1 MHRLPGNLQPME
13 NRKNLGKLAR
23 SIAIEKAG
31 EGESETFTASIS
43 SEEPYGR
50 YFGIEI
56 LDHSEKSIDLSR
68 AADGL
73 PLLWGHDGHTRG
85 TVVGRV
91 ENLRVED
98 KRLRGDLRFYST
110 PDAQDVKTIVSEG
123 HREMSI
129 GYTVERMK
137 LESTDAKSQQATY
150 RVTRWQPMEASIVA
164 VPADHTV
171 GVGRDAQD
179 LVAETT
185 IEEPEQLEAA
195 LPAPAEPVSTRQA
208 DAGTHTKVE
217 IMSEPQAAA
226 AKDTSVTDII
236 TLGEHFA
243 EKGGDKIA
251 QEYLRSGRA
260 SLQEFQ
266 GILFEK
272 ISTKASEAKPVNI
285 GLNQAER
292 SRFSM
297 LRLVEALA
305 YPTQASRNAAAFE
318 LEASE
323 AAVAARGYGLRG
335 SAQATIPDDVLYHAN
350 RDLIVAT
357 STMGG
362 YTVGTE
368 TLGSS
373 FIDLLKNRTF
383 VIQAGATVLS
393 DLRGVIAIPTLA
405 TAPTA
410 YWVAENTAPT
420 EGAPTFGQQT
430 MSPKMVGAWVDIS
443 RRLINQSS
451 ISVEMMMKAQLAEQI
466 AVAIDAAAIAG
477 AGTGSEPSGILTSTS
492 VGTATAGTNGGAPTW
507 QLMVDLET
515 AVANGNA
522 DRGALA
528 YFFNTKTRG
537 KLKTVAKS
545 TAVTDFIWTE
555 SDKVN
560 SHRTFVTN
568 QLSSA
573 LTKGTSTAICSAAI
587 FGNWNDLVIGQW
599 GGLDLLVDPYT
610 GSAAGTLRVT
620 ALQDIDVMIRRNA
633 SFAYIKDLLTT

>member
-1 MHRLPGNLQPME
+1 ME
-13 NRKNLGKLAR
+13 NRKKLGKLAR
-23 SIAIEKAG
+23 SIAIERAG

-56 LDHSEKSIDLSR
+56 LDHGEKSIDMSR

-137 LESTDAKSQQATY
+137 LESTDAKSQMATY

-179 LVAETT
+179 LVGETT

-195 LPAPAEPVSTRQA
+195 LPALAEPVSTRQA
-208 DAGTHTKVE
+208 DAGNHTKVE

-236 TLGEHFA
+236 TLGERYTA
-243 EKGGDKIA
+243 LGGDKVA
-251 QEYLRSGRA
+251 QDYLRSGRQDMA
-260 SLQEFQ
+260 EFQ
-266 GILFEK
+266 GILLEK
-272 ISTKASEAKPVNI
+272 IGTNPSTAKPATI
-285 GLNQAER
+285 GMSAREAGQ
-292 SRFSM
+292 FSVI
-297 LRLVEALA
+297 RLIHALA
-305 YPTQASRNAAAFE
+305 NPHDQQARSAAGFEFETSAAA
-318 LEASE
+318 LQ
-323 AAVAARGYGLRG
+323 VQQRGLRG
-335 SAQATIPDDVLYHAN
+335 AAQATIPVDVLHHAQ

-362 YTVGTE
+362 YTVGTD
-368 TLGSS
+368 LQGSS
-373 FIDLLKNRTF
+373 FLDVLRNRAM

-393 DLRGVIAIPTLA
+393 DLRGVIAIPTK
-405 TAPTA
+405 TAAATA
-410 YWVAENTAPT
+410 YWVAENVAPT
-420 EGAPTFGQQT
+420 EGAMTFGQLT
-430 MSPKMVGAWVDIS
+430 MSPKTVGAYVDFS
-443 RRLINQSS
+443 RKLTLQSS
-451 ISVEMMMKAQLAEQI
+451 IAVEQMVRMDLIDQLAL
-466 AVAIDAAAIAG
+466 AIDAAALSG
-477 AGTGSEPSGILTSTS
+477 AGTGAEPSGILTSSS
-492 VGTATAGTNGGAPTW
+492 VGTSTAGANGGAPTW

-522 DRGALA
+522 DRGSLS
-528 YFFNTKTRG
+528 YFTNSKVRG
-537 KLKTVAKS
+537 KLKTVVKS
-545 TAVTDFIWTE
+545 TSAVAGFIWNDE
-555 SDKVN
+555 SDTVN
-560 SHRTFVTN
+560 NKPVYVTN
-568 QLSSA
+568 QISSG

-587 FGNWNDLVIGQW
+587 FGNFADLVVGQW
-599 GGLDLLVDPYT
+599 GGLDLMVDPYT
-610 GSAAGTLRVT
+610 GSSAGTVRVV
-620 ALQDIDVMIRRNA
+620 AFQDIDILIRRNA

>member
-1 MHRLPGNLQPME
+1 ME
-13 NRKNLGKLAR
+13 NRKKLGKLAR
-23 SIAIEKAG
+23 SIAIERAG

-56 LDHSEKSIDLSR
+56 LDHGEKSIDMSR

-137 LESTDAKSQQATY
+137 LESTDEKSQMATY

-195 LPAPAEPVSTRQA
+195 LPALAEPVSTRQA
-208 DAGTHTKVE
+208 DAGNHTKVE

-236 TLGEHFA
+236 TLGERYTA
-243 EKGGDKIA
+243 LGGDKVA
-251 QEYLRSGRA
+251 QDYLRSGRQDLA
-260 SLQEFQ
+260 EFQ
-266 GILFEK
+266 GILLEK
-272 ISTKASEAKPVNI
+272 IGTKPSDAKPATI
-285 GLNQAER
+285 GMSSREAG
-292 SRFSM
+292 RFSVV
-297 LRLVEALA
+297 RLIHALA
-305 YPTQASRNAAAFE
+305 NPHDQQARSAAGFE
-318 LEASE
+318 FEASE
-323 AAVAARGYGLRG
+323 ASLQAQKRGLRAG
-335 SAQATIPDDVLYHAN
+335 AQATIPVDVLHHAQ

-362 YTVGTE
+362 YTVGTDM
-368 TLGSS
+368 LGGS
-373 FIDLLKNRTF
+373 FLDILRNRTML
-383 VIQAGATVLS
+383 VRAGATVLS
-393 DLRGVIAIPTLA
+393 DLQGVVAIPTKA
-405 TAPTA
+405 ASATA
-410 YWVAENTAPT
+410 YWVAESVAPT
-420 EGAPTFGQQT
+420 EGNITFGQLT
-430 MSPKMVGAWVDIS
+430 MSPKTVGAYVDFS
-443 RRLINQSS
+443 RKLTLQSS
-451 ISVEMMMKAQLAEQI
+451 IAVEQMVRMDLIDQLA
-466 AVAIDAAAIAG
+466 VAMDVAGLAG

-492 VGTATAGTNGGAPTW
+492 VGTATAGTNAGAPTW

-522 DRGALA
+522 DVGSLS
-528 YFFNTKTRG
+528 YFVNSKTRG
-537 KLKTVAKS
+537 KLKTVTKS
-545 TAVTDFIWTE
+545 TSAVAGFIWE
-555 SDKVN
+555 N
-560 SHRTFVTN
+560 GAAPINGYQAFVTN
-568 QLSSA
+568 QLPSN

-587 FGNWNDLVIGQW
+587 FGNFADLVIGQW
-599 GGLDLLVDPYT
+599 GGLDLMVDPYS
-610 GSAAGTLRVT
+610 GSTAGTMRVV
-620 ALQDIDVMIRRNA
+620 ALQDIDIMIRRNA